1 MSYLLGSETA
11 SIPGGF
17 RQDQV
22 AATDCALDVDIG
34 DLLGLDDAVGKNDG
48 VLTIEEEQDAIPDAT
63 VRGTELRDAIAEKV
77 GDGAAEFMTRSGEE
91 THVGEALCAGLGRQN
106 VEPILHGNASIRLRR
121 RFPQE
126 KGRTMLQWF
135 IMRTV
140 IKKNLNQTDRKST
153 RLNSSH
159 RCISYAVFC

>member
-17 RQDQV
+17 RPDQV

-48 VLTIEEEQDAIPDAT
+48 VLTIEEEQDTIPDAT
-63 VRGTELRDAIAEKV
+63 VRGAELIDTIAEKV

-91 THVGEALCAGLGRQN
+91 AHVGEALCAGLGRQK
-106 VEPILHGNASIRLRR
+106 VEPILHGNASIR
-121 RFPQE
+121 FAEDQ
-126 KGRTMLQWF
+126 
-135 IMRTV
+135 
-140 IKKNLNQTDRKST
+140 
-153 RLNSSH
+153 
-159 RCISYAVFC
+159 